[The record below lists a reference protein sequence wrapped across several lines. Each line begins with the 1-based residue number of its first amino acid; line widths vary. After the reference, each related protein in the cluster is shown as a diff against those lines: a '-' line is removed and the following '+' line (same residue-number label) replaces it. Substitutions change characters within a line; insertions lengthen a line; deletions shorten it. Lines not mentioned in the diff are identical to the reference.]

1 MRNNTL
7 NIEIDVETYIDMLED
22 RREEF
27 WVKIPDCVMNYF
39 YELLRDGCQPDP
51 ENASPMYVVDN
62 IAVNGDYP
70 LVRECYYKDDFVH
83 LINECYNKEENKFD
97 IWEKMDEIET
107 QSKGGYA
114 IVADDMEEL
123 TLKEAENSL
132 EEFMENHSLYCYI
145 YEKSLDDNSL
155 NLYVTA
161 IDDYIED
168 ECKLLKDLFN
178 NFKENSLLGIKNF
191 EIISQNGVEFKIK
204 VNCIPLPED
213 MYIIYSI

>member
-1 MRNNTL
+1 MYNNIV
-7 NIEIDVETYIDMLED
+7 NIEIDVETYIDMLEN

-39 YELLRDGCQPDP
+39 YELLRDGCHPAP
-51 ENASPMYVVDN
+51 ENAFPMYVVDN
-62 IAVNGDYP
+62 IAVNAEYP
-70 LVRECYYKDDFVH
+70 LVRECYYKDNFVH

-107 QSKGGYA
+107 QSKGGYS
-114 IVADDMEEL
+114 IVAEDMEEL

-132 EEFMENHSLYCYI
+132 EEFMEKHSLHAYS
-145 YEKSLDDNSL
+145 YEEFVEDNSL

-161 IDDYIED
+161 TDDYAED
-168 ECKLLKDLFN
+168 DCKPLKELFN
-178 NFKENSLLGIKNF
+178 DFEENSLLGIKSF
-191 EIISQNGVEFKIK
+191 EIVSQNGVEFVIK
-204 VNCIPLPED
+204 VNCVPLPED